1 MTESRLLSFNNKI
14 TFMQAGVVAFMV
26 LTTFKF
32 SLFPSVVA
40 MEGGFSALY
49 VVVILAFLEGVVTL
63 LSLYVASKGGLS
75 EIKIHKGLKICLCI
89 FLFPLAILKA
99 SGYLFEFGYFITG
112 TMFENI
118 SNVAIFIA
126 VLLCVGYL
134 ASRGFSGISRTA
146 LLLIWSLIFALLYN
160 AVFGE
165 LRADFT
171 NLFPLFRGQGDYT
184 ALLKSGF
191 WFGDGFIFL
200 FADISNDKS
209 GKVRWKK
216 GFVWVAVIF
225 SFLTIV
231 AFFLAFFAVYGES
244 AQIVNNAFYRVMTQ
258 SDRAEVVGV
267 LDWPIMLVWII
278 NGIICIS
285 ALFCSA
291 ERSLAVLFQ
300 KGLEKRPS
308 LRPLFVGV
316 CGILI
321 CLAYFI
327 LFENR
332 YRYFTFTSNLVVGL
346 VFVLLVAFCEVS
358 AFVST
363 FRRKNEL

>member
-1 MTESRLLSFNNKI
+1 
-14 TFMQAGVVAFMV
+14 
-26 LTTFKF
+26 
-32 SLFPSVVA
+32 
-40 MEGGFSALY
+40 
-49 VVVILAFLEGVVTL
+49 
-63 LSLYVASKGGLS
+63 
-75 EIKIHKGLKICLCI
+75 
-89 FLFPLAILKA
+89 
-99 SGYLFEFGYFITG
+99 
-112 TMFENI
+112 
-118 SNVAIFIA
+118 
-126 VLLCVGYL
+126 
-134 ASRGFSGISRTA
+134 
-146 LLLIWSLIFALLYN
+146 
-160 AVFGE
+160 
-165 LRADFT
+165 
-171 NLFPLFRGQGDYT
+171 
-184 ALLKSGF
+184 
-191 WFGDGFIFL
+191 
-200 FADISNDKS
+200 
-209 GKVRWKK
+209 
-216 GFVWVAVIF
+216 
-225 SFLTIV
+225 
-231 AFFLAFFAVYGES
+231 
-244 AQIVNNAFYRVMTQ
+244 MTQ

-321 CLAYFI
+321 SLAYFI

-346 VFVLLVAFCEVS
+346 VFVLLVAFCGVS